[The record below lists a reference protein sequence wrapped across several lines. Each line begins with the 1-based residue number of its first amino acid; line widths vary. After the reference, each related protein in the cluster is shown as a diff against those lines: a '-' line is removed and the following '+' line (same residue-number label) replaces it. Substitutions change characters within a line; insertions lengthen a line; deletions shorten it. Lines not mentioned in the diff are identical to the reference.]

1 MLNLV
6 LAQREAC
13 FEWRTWDSQ
22 AFFACARYRVATL
35 QTSHSYGVFCRVS
48 FGGCSAFASIQ
59 VPWLV
64 TNTHDAEGGEEE
76 HQEGGQEAEGHQ
88 EGEEGH
94 EEEGLAEEVNVD
106 SLNLRGSIPTGA
118 SRRHRRCIHPSLP
131 RPDPHHS
138 VPRSTLR
145 VQRFPR
151 SAPLTACPDP
161 HLAPAPV
168 RTTWRLPR
176 STQPRSAAFFFW
188 RVEDQLQSALAGAIR
203 AFRTIENETLCAM
216 PAFDGQSG
224 KGWALA
230 DTQLRFQ

>member
-1 MLNLV
+1 MCTIQSCDTPAQPLIWSILPCIFWRLLRIRIDPSS
-6 LAQREAC
+6 LACNQ
-13 FEWRTWDSQ
+13 
-22 AFFACARYRVATL
+22 
-35 QTSHSYGVFCRVS
+35 
-48 FGGCSAFASIQ
+48 
-59 VPWLV
+59 P
-64 TNTHDAEGGEEE
+64 HDAEGGEEE

-94 EEEGLAEEVNVD
+94 EEEGLAEEVNVA